1 MQHRMK
7 YLWHHHRLALLAF
20 ATALSLAGFFG
31 VKSVSQFIYWNDP
44 QHQDQALAG
53 WMTPRYIARSYDVP
67 LEVVQEAF
75 ALAADVPPRRIS
87 LETLAAE
94 RGVTALALQSRL
106 DRAVA
111 AWRTENPRSAP

>member
-1 MQHRMK
+1 MPHRLT
-7 YLWHHHRLALLAF
+7 YLWQQHRLALLAF
-20 ATALSLAGFFG
+20 ATALLLTVFFG

-53 WMTPRYIARSYDVP
+53 WMTPRYVARSYDVP
-67 LEVVQEAF
+67 PEVVQGAF
-75 ALAADVPPRRIS
+75 ALDAGAPPRRIS

-94 RGVTALALQSRL
+94 RGVTTQALQLRL

-111 AWRTENPRSAP
+111 AWRAENQKAAP